1 MRFIGRLLGGFVGGW
16 RGRFVEWVILFFLR
30 MLVCVLVFSVRGL
43 SGFLLRC
50 GFGSRFLS
58 LSREEDGWKSAINW
72 RVSFFLGF
80 PVSWFFRFLGTL
92 LEVGLPGHA
101 IP

>member
-58 LSREEDGWKSAINW
+58 LSREWGGGICDKLES
-72 RVSFFLGF
+72 VVFLGV
-80 PVSWFFRFLGTL
+80 PSQLVLPFFGY
-92 LEVGLPGHA
+92 A
-101 IP
+101 S